1 MTRHEAYEHM
11 LAIFSKHCN
20 LSNEEYMAF
29 TYEVEKL
36 ARKANEAQISMDP
49 VIIQMKCFDSVV
61 GFMKRSKLITEEQ
74 RGSLKLLADEI
85 YDDAW
90 LKLHEGKE
98 EEDGGETDVGISGE
112 RTGHRD
118 PEEEGPSDL

>member
-1 MTRHEAYEHM
+1 MTRHEANERIQ
-11 LAIFSKHCN
+11 AIFSKHCN

-29 TYEVEKL
+29 LYEVELLVKT
-36 ARKANEAQISMDP
+36 ANEVQISMDP
-49 VIIQMKCFDSVV
+49 VLSQMKCFKSVV
-61 GFMKRSKLITEEQ
+61 GFMKRSKLITEEEK
-74 RGSLKLLADEI
+74 GELKMLESEI

-118 PEEEGPSDL
+118 PEEEGHADV